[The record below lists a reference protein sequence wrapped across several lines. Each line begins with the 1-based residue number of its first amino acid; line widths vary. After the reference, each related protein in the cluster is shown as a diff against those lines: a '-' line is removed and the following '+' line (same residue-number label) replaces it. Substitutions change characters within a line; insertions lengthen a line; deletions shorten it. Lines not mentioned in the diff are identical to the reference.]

1 MSARRFFSP
10 VIPGVSETVQ
20 LSPDES
26 RHALKVLRLQNGD
39 RLQLLDGA
47 GTLAEAEML
56 PPEGRQARCRVLTR
70 KTLEPESPRWH
81 LYVAPPRGR
90 NFEGLLKVAVELG
103 VFRVVPVICHFA
115 VSRPEQAGENWTAA
129 MIAAA
134 KQAINPRL
142 PELLPPQDFSAALAA
157 APKRGFV
164 GAPAGTATAV
174 GGQCGHPRPGEVAVW
189 IGPEGG
195 FSAEEMQ
202 ALQAAGVQAV
212 TIGRFVLRVETA
224 VPALLA
230 YLRAGLDFCGGM
242 GHG

>member
-10 VIPGVSETVQ
+10 VIPGVGETVQ
-20 LSPDES
+20 LAPDES

-47 GTLAEAEML
+47 GTLAEAELL
-56 PPEGRQARCRVLTR
+56 PAEGRQARCRILTC
-70 KTLEPESPRWH
+70 KTLEPEIPRWH

-90 NFEGLLKVAVELG
+90 NFEGLLKMAVELG
-103 VFRVVPVICHFA
+103 VFRVVPVICRFA
-115 VSRPEQAGENWTAA
+115 VSRPEQAGDNWTAA

-134 KQAINPRL
+134 KQAVNPRL
-142 PELLPPQDFSAALAA
+142 PEVLPPQEFSTALAA

-164 GAPAGTATAV
+164 GAPAGTGSVV
-174 GGQCGHPRPGEVAVW
+174 GVECGPGRPDEVAVW

-195 FSAEEMQ
+195 FSADEMQ
-202 ALQAAGVQAV
+202 ALQEAGVQAV

-230 YLRAGLDFCGGM
+230 YLRAVLEFSGGM
-242 GHG
+242 EHG